1 MTDPSDPRNIP
12 GADAAANSF
21 ATATKSMQ
29 TFASEMQRMTSESIE
44 NTTKMMDKLR
54 GAKTMEDVV
63 QIQTQYMQ
71 QSFSAYA
78 DYTRKFS
85 EMMMG
90 VPMEM
95 AKQGRSAFQQGTEAM
110 TKATEH
116 MTDNMQRAGEQMK
129 HQD

>member
-1 MTDPSDPRNIP
+1 MTDPSDPKTIP

-21 ATATKSMQ
+21 ATASKSMQ
-29 TFASEMQRMTSESIE
+29 SFASEMQRMTSDSIE
-44 NTTKMMDKLR
+44 NTTKMMEKLR

-71 QSFSAYA
+71 QSFAAYA

-95 AKQGRSAFQQGTEAM
+95 AKQGRTALQQGTEAM
-110 TKATEH
+110 TKATGQVTE
-116 MTDNMQRAGEQMK
+116 NMQRAGEQFK
-129 HQD
+129 HHD